1 MAITREQLMDM
12 LTHLRP
18 WEYDAGDWRRIEP
31 GKKLVRFVAW
41 SAISKKKGT
50 AS

>member
-18 WEYDAGDWRRIEP
+18 WEYDACDWRRIEP

-41 SAISKKKGT
+41 ADIAKKK
-50 AS
+50 AVAP

>member
-1 MAITREQLMDM
+1 MSITREQLLDV
-12 LTHLRP
+12 LNHLKP
-18 WEYDAGDWRRIEP
+18 WNYEAGDWRRIEA
-31 GKKLVRFVAW
+31 GKKPVRFVAW